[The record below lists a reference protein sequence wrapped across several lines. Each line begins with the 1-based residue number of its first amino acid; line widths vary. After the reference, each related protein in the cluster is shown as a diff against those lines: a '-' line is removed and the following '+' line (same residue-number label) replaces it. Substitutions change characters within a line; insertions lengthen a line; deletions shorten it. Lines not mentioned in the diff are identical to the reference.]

1 MAFPN
6 SLGPEGMAGP
16 FRQIP
21 NIKKYIGP
29 GVAVIF
35 VIVLVATSLYSVGA
49 DEVAVIRRFGK
60 HVRTTDPGLHGKLP
74 LGIEKSTDVKVKYI
88 YKDEFGFR
96 TLRPGVKTI
105 RAPGQYLQESLMLS
119 GDLNALVVEWIVQ
132 YKLVDPVKVL
142 FNIRDP
148 EVTVRAISEAVMR
161 RVVGDH
167 SVTEVLTTRKVEV
180 NAEVQQRLQE
190 ILDSYDSGIQ
200 IVTVKLQD
208 VNPPDKVKPA
218 FNEVNE
224 AKQERERIIN
234 EAYEAYNKAIPRAK
248 GEAEKTI
255 AEAEGYAVNRVN
267 RAEGDAQRFLATWEQ
282 YKDAKEVTRRRLY
295 LETLGEVLPRAGR
308 KYVVDPSQGGIVPLL
323 RLGEEGGGK

>member
-1 MAFPN
+1 MAFPD
-6 SLGPEGMAGP
+6 SLGPEDVAGP
-16 FRQIP
+16 ARPIP
-21 NIKKYIGP
+21 DVKKYVGP
-29 GVAVIF
+29 GIVVIF
-35 VIVLVATSLYSVGA
+35 IIVLVATSLYSVAA

-60 HVRTTDPGLHGKLP
+60 HVRTTEPGLHGKLP
-74 LGIEKSTDVKVKYI
+74 FGVERATKVKVKYVF
-88 YKDEFGFR
+88 KDEFGFR
-96 TLRPGVKTI
+96 TLRPGVKTV
-105 RAPGQYLQESLMLS
+105 RAPRKYPEESLMLS
-119 GDLNALVVEWIVQ
+119 GDLNGLVVEWIVQ
-132 YKLVDPVKVL
+132 YKLTDPVKVL
-142 FNIRDP
+142 FNVRNP
-148 EVTVRAISEAVMR
+148 GLTVRAISEAVMR
-161 RVVGDH
+161 QVVGDH

-200 IVTVKLQD
+200 VVTVKLQD

-234 EAYEAYNKAIPRAK
+234 EAYEAYNKVIPRAK

-267 RAEGDAQRFLATWEQ
+267 RAKGDAQRFLATWEE

-295 LETLGEVLPRAGR
+295 LETLGEVLPRAGG
-308 KYVVDPSQGGIVPLL
+308 KYILDPSQGGILPLL